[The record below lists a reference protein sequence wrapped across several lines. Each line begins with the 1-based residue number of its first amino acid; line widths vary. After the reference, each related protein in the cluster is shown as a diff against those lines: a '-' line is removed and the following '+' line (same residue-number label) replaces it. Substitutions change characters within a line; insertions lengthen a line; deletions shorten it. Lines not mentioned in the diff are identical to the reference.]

1 MKQRHILKSI
11 GAMAMAAAMAAT
23 MMVSVS
29 AAPSDIIDTSR
40 TGSLTIHK
48 YDITAATEAG
58 INVEDRG
65 YQNNGEADA
74 AAEAE
79 LANYAIAGVEY
90 TYIRVGDIN
99 TSSEN
104 GEIKLLYDIPDE
116 LETVLD
122 LEDTRNNNNYTS
134 DEINQAL
141 ADLMTDNTAGKD
153 ALFDYFEAAS
163 GKTAMDLTDSTGMT
177 SDSEMELGLY
187 LVVETKVPANVHTT
201 TDPFFVSLP
210 MTDETGDEWFYDVNV
225 YPKNQTETEQ
235 VDKLVKQHD
244 DTDADYA
251 DIATGSIGDQMDYT
265 FVTKL
270 PKITDQATYLTQYQF
285 ADIIQEGLTYNKD
298 FTIYIYGNRT
308 DAEANATSAAIA
320 TWQQGQ
326 GNFTVTY
333 ANEDKNA
340 TIALTEA
347 GLAAINPAYSEY
359 YMVVSYSCVI
369 NNDAVLGDAS
379 NPNDVTLSY
388 SRTNTADIE
397 TVTDTARVFSYGINL
412 EKTFSGQ
419 VGNPENVQFVLQN
432 QTNGHYITAVAASD
446 GVYNVTDNNKSSDE
460 ANATKFSPNADGSL
474 IINGLEADTYVLTEI
489 HTDAGF
495 SLLKEPMT
503 IVINQTI
510 DEIIPSTNTLYDST
524 TADTPVVINNGD
536 RASATVDGSAA
547 NMSSDDTSANAY
559 VDMVVVN
566 TPTFVLPQTGGNGTL
581 IFTLAGCGIALAA
594 FAFVMV
600 RRSSKSEEK

>member
-29 AAPSDIIDTSR
+29 AAPSDIIDTSK

-48 YDITAATEAG
+48 YDLTAAEAAG
-58 INVEDRG
+58 VDVSG
-65 YQNNGEADA
+65 YQNNGEVDA
-74 AAEAE
+74 EAAAE

-244 DTDADYA
+244 DTDAAYQ

-285 ADIIQEGLTYNKD
+285 ADTIQEGLTYNKD

-369 NNDAVLGDAS
+369 NNEAVLGDAS

-397 TVTDTARVFSYGINL
+397 TVTDTAKVFSYGINL

-432 QTNGHYITAVAASD
+432 QTNGHYITAVAASA

-524 TADTPVVINNGD
+524 TEDTPVVVNNGD

-600 RRSSKSEEK
+600 RRNNKSEEK

>member
-29 AAPSDIIDTSR
+29 AAPSDIIDTSK

-48 YDITAATEAG
+48 YDLTAAEAAG
-58 INVEDRG
+58 VDVSG
-65 YQNNGEADA
+65 YQNNGEVDA
-74 AAEAE
+74 EAAAE

-177 SDSEMELGLY
+177 SDSEMDLGLY

-244 DTDADYA
+244 DTDAAYQ

-285 ADIIQEGLTYNKD
+285 ADTIQEGLTYNKD

-432 QTNGHYITAVAASD
+432 QTNGHYITAVAASA

-524 TADTPVVINNGD
+524 TADTPVVVNNGD

>member
-40 TGSLTIHK
+40 AGSLTIHK
-48 YDITAATEAG
+48 YDLTAAEAAG
-58 INVEDRG
+58 VDVSG
-65 YQNNGEADA
+65 YQNNGEVDA
-74 AAEAE
+74 EAAAE

-104 GEIKLLYDIPDE
+104 GEVKLLYDIPDE

-153 ALFDYFEAAS
+153 ALFDYFEAAP

-285 ADIIQEGLTYNKD
+285 ADTIQEGLTYNKD

-308 DAEANATSAAIA
+308 DAEANATSAALA

-397 TVTDTARVFSYGINL
+397 TVTDTAKVFSYGIDL
-412 EKTFSGQ
+412 TKTFSGQ
-419 VGNPENVQFVLQN
+419 EGNAENVQFVLQN

>member
-29 AAPSDIIDTSR
+29 AAPSDIIDTSK

-48 YDITAATEAG
+48 YDLTAAEAAG
-58 INVEDRG
+58 VDVSG
-65 YQNNGEADA
+65 YQNNGEVDA
-74 AAEAE
+74 EAAAE

-244 DTDADYA
+244 DTDAAYQ

-369 NNDAVLGDAS
+369 NNEAVLGDAS

-397 TVTDTARVFSYGINL
+397 TVTDTAKVFSYGINL

-432 QTNGHYITAVAASD
+432 QTNGHYITAVAASA

-524 TADTPVVINNGD
+524 TEDTPVVVNNGD

-600 RRSSKSEEK
+600 RRNNKSEEK

>member
-29 AAPSDIIDTSR
+29 AAPSDIIDTSK

-48 YDITAATEAG
+48 YDLTAAEAAG
-58 INVEDRG
+58 VDVSG
-65 YQNNGEADA
+65 YQNNGEVDA
-74 AAEAE
+74 EAAAE

-285 ADIIQEGLTYNKD
+285 ADTIQEGLTYNKD

-369 NNDAVLGDAS
+369 NNEAVLGDAS

-432 QTNGHYITAVAASD
+432 QTNGHYITAVAASA

-524 TADTPVVINNGD
+524 TEDTPVVVNNGD

-600 RRSSKSEEK
+600 RRNNKSEEK

>member
-40 TGSLTIHK
+40 AGSLTIHK
-48 YDITAATEAG
+48 YDLTAAEAAG
-58 INVEDRG
+58 VDVSG
-65 YQNNGEADA
+65 YQNNGEVDA
-74 AAEAE
+74 EAAAE

-244 DTDADYA
+244 DTDAAYQ

-285 ADIIQEGLTYNKD
+285 ADTIQEGLTYNKD

-397 TVTDTARVFSYGINL
+397 TVTDTAKVFSYGIDL
-412 EKTFSGQ
+412 TKTFSGQ
-419 VGNPENVQFVLQN
+419 EGNAENVQFVLQN
-432 QTNGHYITAVAASD
+432 QTNGHYITAVAASA

-474 IINGLEADTYVLTEI
+474 SSMVWRLT
-489 HTDAGF
+489 
-495 SLLKEPMT
+495 PM
-503 IVINQTI
+503 
-510 DEIIPSTNTLYDST
+510 
-524 TADTPVVINNGD
+524 
-536 RASATVDGSAA
+536 
-547 NMSSDDTSANAY
+547 
-559 VDMVVVN
+559 
-566 TPTFVLPQTGGNGTL
+566 
-581 IFTLAGCGIALAA
+581 C
-594 FAFVMV
+594 
-600 RRSSKSEEK
+600 

>member
-40 TGSLTIHK
+40 AGSLTIHK
-48 YDITAATEAG
+48 YDLTAAEAAG
-58 INVEDRG
+58 VDVSG
-65 YQNNGEADA
+65 YQNNGEVDA
-74 AAEAE
+74 EAAAE

-153 ALFDYFEAAS
+153 ALFDYFEAAP

-326 GNFTVTY
+326 GNFTVIY

-432 QTNGHYITAVAASD
+432 QTNGHYITAVAASA

-489 HTDAGF
+489 QTDAGF

-524 TADTPVVINNGD
+524 TEDTPVVVNNGD
-536 RASATVDGSAA
+536 RASATVDGSATA
-547 NMSSDDTSANAY
+547 MSSDDASTNAY

-566 TPTFVLPQTGGNGTL
+566 TSTFTLPQTGGYGTL
-581 IFTLAGCGIALAA
+581 FFTLAGCGIALVA
-594 FAFVMV
+594 FIFVMK
-600 RRSSKSEEK
+600 RRSSKEEDK

>member
-1 MKQRHILKSI
+1 MRKHILKSI
-11 GAMAMAAAMAAT
+11 GAMAMAAAMATT

-40 TGSLTIHK
+40 AGSLTIHK
-48 YDITAATEAG
+48 YDLTAAEAAG
-58 INVEDRG
+58 VDVSG
-65 YQNNGEADA
+65 YQNNGEVDA
-74 AAEAE
+74 EAAAE

-104 GEIKLLYDIPDE
+104 GEIKLLYDIPNQ
-116 LETVLD
+116 LETVLE

-134 DEINQAL
+134 DELNEAL

-153 ALFDYFEAAS
+153 ALFDYFEAAP
-163 GKTAMDLTDSTGMT
+163 GKTAMDLTDNTGMARDT
-177 SDSEMELGLY
+177 EMELGLY

-244 DTDADYA
+244 DTDASYQ

-285 ADIIQEGLTYNKD
+285 ADTIQEGLTYNKD

-432 QTNGHYITAVAASD
+432 QTNGHYITAVAASA

-524 TADTPVVINNGD
+524 TEDTPVVVNNGD

-600 RRSSKSEEK
+600 RRNNKSEEK

>member
-29 AAPSDIIDTSR
+29 AAPSDIIDTSK

-48 YDITAATEAG
+48 YDLTAAEAAG
-58 INVEDRG
+58 VDVSG
-65 YQNNGEADA
+65 YQNNGEVDA
-74 AAEAE
+74 EAAAE

-153 ALFDYFEAAS
+153 ALFDYFEAAP

-251 DIATGSIGDQMDYT
+251 DIATGSIGDRMDYT

-285 ADIIQEGLTYNKD
+285 ADTIQEGLTYNKD

-369 NNDAVLGDAS
+369 NNEAVLGDAS

-432 QTNGHYITAVAASD
+432 QTNGHYITAVAASA

-510 DEIIPSTNTLYDST
+510 DEIIPSINTLYDST

-547 NMSSDDTSANAY
+547 TMISDDASTNAY
-559 VDMVVVN
+559 VDMTVIN

-600 RRSSKSEEK
+600 RRNNKSEEK

>member
-40 TGSLTIHK
+40 AGSLTIHK
-48 YDITAATEAG
+48 YDLTAAEAAG
-58 INVEDRG
+58 VDVSG
-65 YQNNGEADA
+65 YQNNGEVDA
-74 AAEAE
+74 EAAAE

-244 DTDADYA
+244 DTDAAYQ

-285 ADIIQEGLTYNKD
+285 ADTIQEGLTYNKD

-432 QTNGHYITAVAASD
+432 QTNGHYITAVAASA

-524 TADTPVVINNGD
+524 TEDTPVVVNNGD

-600 RRSSKSEEK
+600 RRNNKSEEK

>member
-1 MKQRHILKSI
+1 MRKHILKSI
-11 GAMAMAAAMAAT
+11 GAIAMAAAMAAT

-29 AAPSDIIDTSR
+29 AAPSDIIDTSK

-48 YDITAATEAG
+48 YDLTAAQAAG
-58 INVEDRG
+58 IDVSD
-65 YQNNGEADA
+65 YQNNGEVDA
-74 AAEAE
+74 EAAAE

-99 TSSEN
+99 TSSDN
-104 GEIKLLYDIPDE
+104 GEIKLLYDIPNQ

-153 ALFDYFEAAS
+153 ALFDYFEAAP

-244 DTDADYA
+244 DTDAAYQ

-285 ADIIQEGLTYNKD
+285 ADTIQEGLTYNKD

-359 YMVVSYSCVI
+359 YIVVSYSCVI
-369 NNDAVLGDAS
+369 NDNAVLGDAS

-388 SRTNTADIE
+388 SRTNTADVE

-412 EKTFSGQ
+412 EKTFNGQ

-460 ANATKFSPNADGSL
+460 ANATKFSPNADGIL
-474 IINGLEADTYVLTEI
+474 VINGLEADTYVLTEI
-489 HTDAGF
+489 HTDTGF

-503 IVINQTI
+503 IVINQTQ
-510 DEIIPSTNTLYDST
+510 DEIIPSSNTLYDST
-524 TADTPVVINNGD
+524 DSATDVVVNAGD
-536 RASATVDGSAA
+536 RASATVDGNATA
-547 NMSSDDTSANAY
+547 MSSDDASNNAY

-566 TPTFVLPQTGGNGTL
+566 TSTFTLPQTGGYGTL
-581 IFTLAGCGIALAA
+581 IFTLAGCGTALAA
-594 FAFVMV
+594 FAFVMK
-600 RRSSKSEEK
+600 RRSSKEKEK

>member
-29 AAPSDIIDTSR
+29 AAPSDIIDTSK

-48 YDITAATEAG
+48 YDLTAAEAAG
-58 INVEDRG
+58 VDVSG
-65 YQNNGEADA
+65 YQNNGEVDA
-74 AAEAE
+74 EAAAE

-285 ADIIQEGLTYNKD
+285 ADTIQEGLTYNKD

-432 QTNGHYITAVAASD
+432 QTNGHYITAVAASA

-524 TADTPVVINNGD
+524 TEDTPVVVNNGD

-600 RRSSKSEEK
+600 RRNNKSEEK

>member
-40 TGSLTIHK
+40 AGSLTIHK
-48 YDITAATEAG
+48 YDLTAAEAAG
-58 INVEDRG
+58 VDVSG
-65 YQNNGEADA
+65 YQNNGEVDA
-74 AAEAE
+74 EAAAE

-177 SDSEMELGLY
+177 SDSEMDLGLY

-285 ADIIQEGLTYNKD
+285 ADTIQEGLTYNKD

-397 TVTDTARVFSYGINL
+397 TITDTARVFSYGINL

-419 VGNPENVQFVLQN
+419 EGNAENVQFVLQN
-432 QTNGHYITAVAASD
+432 QTNGHYITAVAASA

-510 DEIIPSTNTLYDST
+510 DEIIPSINTLYDST

-547 NMSSDDTSANAY
+547 TMISDDASTNAY
-559 VDMVVVN
+559 VDMTVIN

>member
-29 AAPSDIIDTSR
+29 AAPSDIIDTSK

-48 YDITAATEAG
+48 YDLTAAEAAG
-58 INVEDRG
+58 VDVSG
-65 YQNNGEADA
+65 YQNNGEVDA
-74 AAEAE
+74 EAAAE
-79 LANYAIAGVEY
+79 LANYAIAGVDY

-153 ALFDYFEAAS
+153 ALFDYFEAAP

-244 DTDADYA
+244 DTDAAYQ

-285 ADIIQEGLTYNKD
+285 ADTIQEGLTYNKD

-333 ANEDKNA
+333 GEGDKSA
-340 TIALTEA
+340 TVALTAA

-359 YMVVSYSCVI
+359 YIVVSYSCVI
-369 NNDAVLGDAS
+369 NDNAVLGDAS

-388 SRTNTADIE
+388 SRTNTADVE

-432 QTNGHYITAVAASD
+432 QTNGHYITAVAASA

-524 TADTPVVINNGD
+524 TEDTPVVVNNGD

>member
-40 TGSLTIHK
+40 AGSLTIHK
-48 YDITAATEAG
+48 YDLTAAEAAG
-58 INVEDRG
+58 VDVSG
-65 YQNNGEADA
+65 YQNNGEVDA
-74 AAEAE
+74 EAAAE

-187 LVVETKVPANVHTT
+187 LVVETKVSANVHTT

-244 DTDADYA
+244 DTDAAYQ

-285 ADIIQEGLTYNKD
+285 ADTIQEGLTYNKD

-333 ANEDKNA
+333 GEGDKSA
-340 TIALTEA
+340 TVALTAA

-359 YMVVSYSCVI
+359 YIVVSYSCVI
-369 NNDAVLGDAS
+369 NDNAVLGDAS

-432 QTNGHYITAVAASD
+432 QTNGHYITAVAASA

-600 RRSSKSEEK
+600 RRNNKSEEK

>member
-29 AAPSDIIDTSR
+29 AAPSDIIDTSK

-48 YDITAATEAG
+48 YDLTAAEAAG
-58 INVEDRG
+58 VDVSG
-65 YQNNGEADA
+65 YQNNGEVDA
-74 AAEAE
+74 EAAAE

-244 DTDADYA
+244 DTDAAYQ

-285 ADIIQEGLTYNKD
+285 ADTIQEGLTYNKD

-333 ANEDKNA
+333 GEGDKSA
-340 TIALTEA
+340 TVALTAA

-359 YMVVSYSCVI
+359 YIVVSYSCVI
-369 NNDAVLGDAS
+369 NDNAVLGDAS

-388 SRTNTADIE
+388 SRTNTADVE

-432 QTNGHYITAVAASD
+432 QTNGHYITAVAASA

-524 TADTPVVINNGD
+524 TADTPVVVNNGD

-600 RRSSKSEEK
+600 RRNNKSEEK

>member
-40 TGSLTIHK
+40 AGSLTIHK
-48 YDITAATEAG
+48 YDLTAAEAAG
-58 INVEDRG
+58 VDVSG
-65 YQNNGEADA
+65 YQNNGEVDA
-74 AAEAE
+74 EAAAE

-285 ADIIQEGLTYNKD
+285 ADTIQEGLTYNKD

-397 TVTDTARVFSYGINL
+397 TVTDTAKVFSYGINL

-432 QTNGHYITAVAASD
+432 QTNGHYITAVAASA

-524 TADTPVVINNGD
+524 TADTPVVVNNGD

-600 RRSSKSEEK
+600 RRNNKSEEK

>member
-29 AAPSDIIDTSR
+29 AAPSDIIDTSK

-48 YDITAATEAG
+48 YDLTAAEAAG
-58 INVEDRG
+58 VDVSG
-65 YQNNGEADA
+65 YQNNGEVDA
-74 AAEAE
+74 EAAAE

-104 GEIKLLYDIPDE
+104 GEIKLLYDIPDQ

-244 DTDADYA
+244 DTDAAYQ

-333 ANEDKNA
+333 GEGDKSA
-340 TIALTEA
+340 TVALTAA

-359 YMVVSYSCVI
+359 YIVVSYSCVI
-369 NNDAVLGDAS
+369 NDNAVLGDAS

-388 SRTNTADIE
+388 SRTNTADVE

-460 ANATKFSPNADGSL
+460 ANATKFSPNADGIL
-474 IINGLEADTYVLTEI
+474 VINGLEADTYVLTEI
-489 HTDAGF
+489 HTDTGF

-503 IVINQTI
+503 IVINQTQ
-510 DEIIPSTNTLYDST
+510 DEIIPSSNTLYDST
-524 TADTPVVINNGD
+524 DSATDVVVNAGD
-536 RASATVDGSAA
+536 RASATVDGNATA
-547 NMSSDDTSANAY
+547 MSSDDASNNAY

-566 TPTFVLPQTGGNGTL
+566 TSTFTLPQTGGYGTL
-581 IFTLAGCGIALAA
+581 IFTLAGCGTALAA
-594 FAFVMV
+594 FAFVMK
-600 RRSSKSEEK
+600 RRSSKEKEK

>member
-1 MKQRHILKSI
+1 MRKHILKSI
-11 GAMAMAAAMAAT
+11 GAMAMAAAMATT

-29 AAPSDIIDTSR
+29 AAPSDIIDTSK

-48 YDITAATEAG
+48 YDLTAAEAAG
-58 INVEDRG
+58 VDVSG
-65 YQNNGEADA
+65 YQNNGEVDA
-74 AAEAE
+74 EAAAE

-153 ALFDYFEAAS
+153 ALFDYFEAAP

-177 SDSEMELGLY
+177 SDDEMDLGLY

-244 DTDADYA
+244 DTNAAYQ

-285 ADIIQEGLTYNKD
+285 ADTIQEGLTYNKD

-397 TVTDTARVFSYGINL
+397 TVTDTAKVFSYGIDL
-412 EKTFSGQ
+412 TKTFSGQ

-432 QTNGHYITAVAASD
+432 QTNGHYITAVAASA

-495 SLLKEPMT
+495 SLLKEPVT

-510 DEIIPSTNTLYDST
+510 DEIIPSINTLYDST

>member
-29 AAPSDIIDTSR
+29 AAPSDIIDTSK

-48 YDITAATEAG
+48 YDLTAAEAAG
-58 INVEDRG
+58 VDVSG
-65 YQNNGEADA
+65 YQNNGEVDA
-74 AAEAE
+74 EAAAE

-153 ALFDYFEAAS
+153 ALFDYFEAAP

-244 DTDADYA
+244 DTDAAYQ

-285 ADIIQEGLTYNKD
+285 ADTIQEGLTYNKD

-333 ANEDKNA
+333 GEGDKSA
-340 TIALTEA
+340 TVALTAA

-359 YMVVSYSCVI
+359 YIVVSYSCVI
-369 NNDAVLGDAS
+369 NDNAVLGDAS

-388 SRTNTADIE
+388 SRTNTADVE

-432 QTNGHYITAVAASD
+432 QTNGHYITAVAASA

-524 TADTPVVINNGD
+524 TEDTPVVVNNGD

>member
-40 TGSLTIHK
+40 AGSLTIHK

-74 AAEAE
+74 AAEAD
-79 LANYAIAGVEY
+79 LANYAIPGVEF
-90 TYIRVGDIN
+90 TYVKVGNIN
-99 TSSEN
+99 TASEN
-104 GEIKLLYDIPDE
+104 GTIKLLYDIPDQ
-116 LETVLD
+116 LETVLS
-122 LEDTRNNNNYTS
+122 LEDTRGDNNYTS
-134 DEINQAL
+134 DELNEAL
-141 ADLMTDNTAGKD
+141 ADLLTDNTAGKD
-153 ALFDYFEAAS
+153 ALFNYFEATP
-163 GKTAMDLTDSTGMT
+163 GKTAMDLTDETGET
-177 SDSEMELGLY
+177 SASQLAQGLY
-187 LVVETKVPANVHTT
+187 LIVETKVPANVHTT

-210 MTDETGDEWFYDVNV
+210 MTDETGDEWFYDVSV
-225 YPKNQTETEQ
+225 YPKNQSETEQ

-244 DTDADYA
+244 DTDAAYQ
-251 DIATGSIGDQMDYT
+251 DIATGSIGDRMDYT

-270 PKITDQATYLTQYQF
+270 PKITDQATYLNLFQF
-285 ADIIQEGLTYNKD
+285 ADTIEAGLTYNKD
-298 FTIYIYGNRT
+298 FTIYIYGSKE
-308 DAEANATSAAIA
+308 DAEANNAASALA
-320 TWQQGQ
+320 TWQQDQ
-326 GNFTVTY
+326 GNFTVSY
-333 ANEDKNA
+333 SNGDKAA
-340 TIALTEA
+340 TVALTEA
-347 GLAAINPAYSEY
+347 GLAAINPQYSEKY
-359 YMVVSYSCVI
+359 LVVSYSCVI

-397 TVTDTARVFSYGINL
+397 TVQDSAKVYSYGINL
-412 EKTFSGQ
+412 EKTFNGQ
-419 VGNPENVQFVLQN
+419 EGNAENVQFVLQN
-432 QTNGHYITAVAASD
+432 QTNGHYITAVAASA

-489 HTDAGF
+489 QTDAGF

-524 TADTPVVINNGD
+524 AADTAVVVNNGD
-536 RASATVDGSAA
+536 RASATVDGSNAT
-547 NMSSDDTSANAY
+547 MSNDDASTNAY

-566 TPTFVLPQTGGNGTL
+566 TPTFVLPQTGGYGTL

-600 RRSSKSEEK
+600 RRNNKSEEK

>member
-1 MKQRHILKSI
+1 MRKHILKSI
-11 GAMAMAAAMAAT
+11 GAIAMAAAMAAT

-29 AAPSDIIDTSR
+29 AAPSDIIDTSK

-48 YDITAATEAG
+48 YDLTAAQAAG
-58 INVEDRG
+58 IDVSD
-65 YQNNGEADA
+65 YQNNGEVDA
-74 AAEAE
+74 EAAAE

-99 TSSEN
+99 TSSDN
-104 GEIKLLYDIPDE
+104 GEIKLLYDIPNQ

-153 ALFDYFEAAS
+153 ALFDYFEAAP

-244 DTDADYA
+244 DTDAAYQ

-285 ADIIQEGLTYNKD
+285 ADTIQEGLTYNKD

-333 ANEDKNA
+333 GEGDKSA
-340 TIALTEA
+340 TVALTAA

-359 YMVVSYSCVI
+359 YIVVSYSCVI
-369 NNDAVLGDAS
+369 NDNAVLGDAS

-388 SRTNTADIE
+388 SRTNTADVE

-460 ANATKFSPNADGSL
+460 ANATKFSPNADGIL
-474 IINGLEADTYVLTEI
+474 VINGLEADTYVLTEI
-489 HTDAGF
+489 HTDTGF

-503 IVINQTI
+503 IVINQTQ
-510 DEIIPSTNTLYDST
+510 DEIIPSSNTLYDST
-524 TADTPVVINNGD
+524 DSATDVVVNAGD
-536 RASATVDGSAA
+536 RASATVDGNATA
-547 NMSSDDTSANAY
+547 MSSDDASNNAY

-566 TPTFVLPQTGGNGTL
+566 TSTFTLPQTGGYGTL
-581 IFTLAGCGIALAA
+581 IFTLAGCGTALAA
-594 FAFVMV
+594 FAFVMK
-600 RRSSKSEEK
+600 RRSSKEKEK

>member
-29 AAPSDIIDTSR
+29 AAPSDIIDTSK

-48 YDITAATEAG
+48 YDLTAAEAAG
-58 INVEDRG
+58 VDVSG
-65 YQNNGEADA
+65 YQNNGEVDA
-74 AAEAE
+74 EAAAE

-104 GEIKLLYDIPDE
+104 GEIKLLYDTPDE

-244 DTDADYA
+244 DTDAAYQ

-369 NNDAVLGDAS
+369 NNEAVLGDAS

-397 TVTDTARVFSYGINL
+397 TVTDTAKVFSYGINL

-432 QTNGHYITAVAASD
+432 QTNGHYITAVAASA

-524 TADTPVVINNGD
+524 TEDTPVVVNNGD

-600 RRSSKSEEK
+600 RRNNKSEEK

>member
-29 AAPSDIIDTSR
+29 AAPSDIIDTSK

-48 YDITAATEAG
+48 YDLTAAEAAG
-58 INVEDRG
+58 VDVSG
-65 YQNNGEADA
+65 YQNNGEVDA
-74 AAEAE
+74 EAAAE

-244 DTDADYA
+244 DTDAAYQ

-369 NNDAVLGDAS
+369 NNEAVLGDAS

-397 TVTDTARVFSYGINL
+397 TVTDTAKVFSYGINL

-432 QTNGHYITAVAASD
+432 QTNGHYITAVAASA

-524 TADTPVVINNGD
+524 TEDTPVVVNNGD

>member
-40 TGSLTIHK
+40 AGSLTIHK
-48 YDITAATEAG
+48 YDLTAAEAAG
-58 INVEDRG
+58 VDVSG
-65 YQNNGEADA
+65 YQNNGEVDA
-74 AAEAE
+74 EAAAE

-244 DTDADYA
+244 DTDAAYQ

-285 ADIIQEGLTYNKD
+285 ADTIQEGLTYNKD

-397 TVTDTARVFSYGINL
+397 TVTDTAKVFSYGIDL
-412 EKTFSGQ
+412 TKTFSGQ
-419 VGNPENVQFVLQN
+419 EGNAENVQFVLQN
-432 QTNGHYITAVAASD
+432 QTNGHYITAVAASA

-524 TADTPVVINNGD
+524 TEDTPVVVNNGD

-600 RRSSKSEEK
+600 RRNNKSEEK

>member
-40 TGSLTIHK
+40 AGSLTIHK
-48 YDITAATEAG
+48 YDLTAAEAAG
-58 INVEDRG
+58 VDVSG
-65 YQNNGEADA
+65 YQNNGEVDA
-74 AAEAE
+74 EAAAE

-122 LEDTRNNNNYTS
+122 LEDTRNNNNHTS

-187 LVVETKVPANVHTT
+187 LVVETRVPANVHTT

-244 DTDADYA
+244 DTDASYQ
-251 DIATGSIGDQMDYT
+251 DIATGSIGDQMDYI
-265 FVTKL
+265 FVTQL
-270 PKITDQATYLTQYQF
+270 PRITDQATYLSQYQF
-285 ADIIQEGLTYNKD
+285 ADTIEDGLTYNKD

-308 DAEANATSAAIA
+308 DAEANTTSAALA

-333 ANEDKNA
+333 GEGDKSA
-340 TIALTEA
+340 TVALTAA

-359 YMVVSYSCVI
+359 YIVVSYSCVI
-369 NNDAVLGDAS
+369 NDNAVLGDAS

-388 SRTNTADIE
+388 SRTNTADVE

-432 QTNGHYITAVAASD
+432 QTNGHYITATAASD

-460 ANATKFSPNADGSL
+460 ANATKFSPNSDGTL

-489 HTDAGF
+489 QTDAGF

-524 TADTPVVINNGD
+524 ATDTAVVINNGD
-536 RASATVDGSAA
+536 RASATVDGSNAT
-547 NMSSDDTSANAY
+547 MSSDDASTNAY

-566 TPTFVLPQTGGNGTL
+566 TPTFVLPQTGGYGTL

-600 RRSSKSEEK
+600 RRNKSKEK

>member
-29 AAPSDIIDTSR
+29 AAPSDIIDTSK

-48 YDITAATEAG
+48 YDLTAAEAAG
-58 INVEDRG
+58 VDVSG
-65 YQNNGEADA
+65 YQNNGEVDA
-74 AAEAE
+74 EAAAE

-153 ALFDYFEAAS
+153 ALFDYFEAAP

-285 ADIIQEGLTYNKD
+285 ADTIQEGLTYNKD

-432 QTNGHYITAVAASD
+432 QTNGHYITAVAASA

-524 TADTPVVINNGD
+524 TEDTPVVVNNGD

-600 RRSSKSEEK
+600 RRNNKSEEK

>member
-1 MKQRHILKSI
+1 MRKHILKSI
-11 GAMAMAAAMAAT
+11 GAMAMAAAMATT

-29 AAPSDIIDTSR
+29 AAPSDIIDTSK

-48 YDITAATEAG
+48 YDLTAAEAAG
-58 INVEDRG
+58 VDVSG
-65 YQNNGEADA
+65 YQNNGEVDA
-74 AAEAE
+74 EAAAE

-397 TVTDTARVFSYGINL
+397 TVTDTAKVFSYGIDL
-412 EKTFSGQ
+412 TKTFSGQ

-432 QTNGHYITAVAASD
+432 QTNGHYITAVAASA

-524 TADTPVVINNGD
+524 TEDTPVVVNNGD

>member
-40 TGSLTIHK
+40 AGSLTIHK
-48 YDITAATEAG
+48 YDLTAAEAAG
-58 INVEDRG
+58 VDVSG
-65 YQNNGEADA
+65 YQNNGEVDA
-74 AAEAE
+74 EAAAE

-244 DTDADYA
+244 DTDAAYQ

-285 ADIIQEGLTYNKD
+285 ADTIQEGLTYNKD

-333 ANEDKNA
+333 GEGDKSA
-340 TIALTEA
+340 TVALTAA

-359 YMVVSYSCVI
+359 YIVVSYSCVI
-369 NNDAVLGDAS
+369 NDNAVLGDAS

-432 QTNGHYITAVAASD
+432 QTNGHYITAVAASA

-600 RRSSKSEEK
+600 RRNNKSEEK

>member
-29 AAPSDIIDTSR
+29 AAPSDIIDTSK

-48 YDITAATEAG
+48 YDLTAAEAAG
-58 INVEDRG
+58 VDVSG
-65 YQNNGEADA
+65 YQNNGEVDA
-74 AAEAE
+74 EAAAE

-285 ADIIQEGLTYNKD
+285 ADTIQEGLTYNKD

-308 DAEANATSAAIA
+308 DAE
-320 TWQQGQ
+320 
-326 GNFTVTY
+326 

-369 NNDAVLGDAS
+369 NNEAVLGDAS

-432 QTNGHYITAVAASD
+432 QTNGHYITAVAASA

-600 RRSSKSEEK
+600 RRNNKSEEK

>member
-1 MKQRHILKSI
+1 MRKHILKSI

-29 AAPSDIIDTSR
+29 AAPSDIIDTSK

-48 YDITAATEAG
+48 YDLTAAEAAG
-58 INVEDRG
+58 VDVSG
-65 YQNNGEADA
+65 YQNNGEVDA
-74 AAEAE
+74 EAAAE

-210 MTDETGDEWFYDVNV
+210 MTDETGNEWFYDVNV

-244 DTDADYA
+244 DTDAAYQ

-285 ADIIQEGLTYNKD
+285 ADTIQEGLTYNKD

-333 ANEDKNA
+333 GEGDKSA
-340 TIALTEA
+340 TVALTAA

-369 NNDAVLGDAS
+369 NNEAVLGDAS

-432 QTNGHYITAVAASD
+432 QTNGHYITAVAASA

-524 TADTPVVINNGD
+524 TEDTPVVVNNGD

-566 TPTFVLPQTGGNGTL
+566 TPTFVLPQTGGNGAL

-600 RRSSKSEEK
+600 RRNNKSEEK

>member
-1 MKQRHILKSI
+1 MRKHILKSI
-11 GAMAMAAAMAAT
+11 GAIAMAAAMATT

-29 AAPSDIIDTSR
+29 AASEDIIDTSK

-48 YDITAATEAG
+48 YDLTAAEAAG
-58 INVEDRG
+58 VDVSG
-65 YQNNGEADA
+65 YQNNGEVDA
-74 AAEAE
+74 EAAAE

-177 SDSEMELGLY
+177 SDSEMDLGLY
-187 LVVETKVPANVHTT
+187 LVVETRVPANVHTT

-225 YPKNQTETEQ
+225 CPKNQTETEQ

-244 DTDADYA
+244 DTDAAYQ

-285 ADIIQEGLTYNKD
+285 ADTIQEGLTYNKD

-333 ANEDKNA
+333 GEGDKSA
-340 TIALTEA
+340 TVALTA
-347 GLAAINPAYSEY
+347 SGLAAINPAYSEY

-369 NNDAVLGDAS
+369 NNEAVLGDAS

-397 TVTDTARVFSYGINL
+397 TITDTARVFSYGINL

-432 QTNGHYITAVAASD
+432 QTNGHYITAVAASA

-524 TADTPVVINNGD
+524 TEDTPVVVNNGD

>member
-40 TGSLTIHK
+40 AGSLTIHK
-48 YDITAATEAG
+48 YDLTAAEAAG
-58 INVEDRG
+58 VDVSG
-65 YQNNGEADA
+65 YQNNGEVDA
-74 AAEAE
+74 EAAAE

-244 DTDADYA
+244 DTDAAYQ

-285 ADIIQEGLTYNKD
+285 ADTIQEGLTYNKD

-333 ANEDKNA
+333 GEGDKSA
-340 TIALTEA
+340 TVALTAA

-359 YMVVSYSCVI
+359 YIVVSYSCVI
-369 NNDAVLGDAS
+369 NDNAVLGDAS

-397 TVTDTARVFSYGINL
+397 TVTDTAKVFSYGIDL
-412 EKTFSGQ
+412 TKTFSGQ
-419 VGNPENVQFVLQN
+419 EGNAENVQFVLQN
-432 QTNGHYITAVAASD
+432 QTNGHYITAVAASA

-524 TADTPVVINNGD
+524 TEDTPVVVNNGD

-566 TPTFVLPQTGGNGTL
+566 TPTFDLPQTGGNGTL

>member
-11 GAMAMAAAMAAT
+11 GAMAMAAAMATT

-29 AAPSDIIDTSR
+29 AAPSDIIDTSK

-48 YDITAATEAG
+48 YDLTAAEAAG
-58 INVEDRG
+58 VDVSG
-65 YQNNGEADA
+65 YQNNGEVDA
-74 AAEAE
+74 EAAAE

-153 ALFDYFEAAS
+153 ALFDYFEAAP

-177 SDSEMELGLY
+177 SDDEMDLGLY

-285 ADIIQEGLTYNKD
+285 ADTIQEGLTYNKD

-326 GNFTVTY
+326 GNFTVIY

-388 SRTNTADIE
+388 SRTNTADVE

-460 ANATKFSPNADGSL
+460 ANATKFSPNADGIL
-474 IINGLEADTYVLTEI
+474 VINGLEADTYVLTEI
-489 HTDAGF
+489 HTDTGF

-503 IVINQTI
+503 IVINQTQ
-510 DEIIPSTNTLYDST
+510 DEIIPSSNTLYDST
-524 TADTPVVINNGD
+524 DSATDVVVNAGD
-536 RASATVDGSAA
+536 RASATVDGNATA
-547 NMSSDDTSANAY
+547 MSSDDASNNAY

-566 TPTFVLPQTGGNGTL
+566 TSTFTLPQTGGYGTL
-581 IFTLAGCGIALAA
+581 IFTLAGCGTALAA
-594 FAFVMV
+594 FAFVMK
-600 RRSSKSEEK
+600 RRSSKEKEK

>member
-40 TGSLTIHK
+40 AGSLTIHK
-48 YDITAATEAG
+48 YDLTAAEAAG
-58 INVEDRG
+58 VDVSG
-65 YQNNGEADA
+65 YQNNGEVDA
-74 AAEAE
+74 EAAAE

-122 LEDTRNNNNYTS
+122 LEDTRNNNNHTS

-244 DTDADYA
+244 DTDAAYQ

-285 ADIIQEGLTYNKD
+285 ADTIQEGLTYNKD

-333 ANEDKNA
+333 GEGDKSA
-340 TIALTEA
+340 TVALTAA

-397 TVTDTARVFSYGINL
+397 TVTDTAKVFSYGIDL
-412 EKTFSGQ
+412 TKTFSGQ

-432 QTNGHYITAVAASD
+432 QTNGHYITAVAASA

-524 TADTPVVINNGD
+524 TEDTPVVVNNGD

>member
-29 AAPSDIIDTSR
+29 AAPSDIIDTSK

-48 YDITAATEAG
+48 YDLTAAEAAG
-58 INVEDRG
+58 VDVSG
-65 YQNNGEADA
+65 YQNNGEVDA
-74 AAEAE
+74 EAAAE

-153 ALFDYFEAAS
+153 ALFDYFEAAP

-235 VDKLVKQHD
+235 IDKLVKQHD

-369 NNDAVLGDAS
+369 NNEAVLGDAS

-432 QTNGHYITAVAASD
+432 QTNGHYITAVAASA

-524 TADTPVVINNGD
+524 TEDTPVVVNNGD

-600 RRSSKSEEK
+600 RRNNKSEEK

>member
-74 AAEAE
+74 AAEAD
-79 LANYAIAGVEY
+79 LANYAIPGVEF
-90 TYIRVGDIN
+90 TYVKVGNIN
-99 TSSEN
+99 TASEN
-104 GEIKLLYDIPDE
+104 GTIKLLYDIPDQ
-116 LETVLD
+116 LETVLS
-122 LEDTRNNNNYTS
+122 LEDTRGDNNYTS
-134 DEINQAL
+134 DELNEAL
-141 ADLMTDNTAGKD
+141 ADLLTDNTAGKD
-153 ALFDYFEAAS
+153 ALFNYFEATP
-163 GKTAMDLTDSTGMT
+163 GKTAMDLTDETGET
-177 SDSEMELGLY
+177 SASQLAQGLY
-187 LVVETKVPANVHTT
+187 LIVETKVPANVHTT

-210 MTDETGDEWFYDVNV
+210 MTDETGDEWFYDVSV
-225 YPKNQTETEQ
+225 YPKNQSETEQ

-244 DTDADYA
+244 DTDAAYQ
-251 DIATGSIGDQMDYT
+251 DIATGSIGDRMDYT

-270 PKITDQATYLTQYQF
+270 PKITDQATYLNLFQF
-285 ADIIQEGLTYNKD
+285 ADTIEAGLTYNKD
-298 FTIYIYGNRT
+298 FTIYIYGSKE
-308 DAEANATSAAIA
+308 DAEANTAASALA
-320 TWQQGQ
+320 TWQQDQ
-326 GNFTVTY
+326 GNFTVSY
-333 ANEDKNA
+333 SNGDKAA
-340 TIALTEA
+340 TVALTEA
-347 GLAAINPAYSEY
+347 GLAAINPQYSEKY
-359 YMVVSYSCVI
+359 LVVSYSCVI

-397 TVTDTARVFSYGINL
+397 TVQDSAKVYSYGINL
-412 EKTFSGQ
+412 EKTFNGQ
-419 VGNPENVQFVLQN
+419 EGNAENVQFVLQN
-432 QTNGHYITAVAASD
+432 QTNGHYITAVAASA

-489 HTDAGF
+489 QTDAGF

-503 IVINQTI
+503 IVINQTM
-510 DEIIPSTNTLYDST
+510 DEIIPSTNTLYDSAESA
-524 TADTPVVINNGD
+524 TAVVVNAGD
-536 RASATVDGSAA
+536 RASATVDGDATA
-547 NMSSDDTSANAY
+547 MSSDDASTNAY

-566 TPTFVLPQTGGNGTL
+566 TSTFTLPQTGGYGTL
-581 IFTLAGCGIALAA
+581 FFTLAGCGIALVA
-594 FAFVMV
+594 FIFVMK
-600 RRSSKSEEK
+600 RRSSKEEDK

>member
-1 MKQRHILKSI
+1 MRKHILKSI
-11 GAMAMAAAMAAT
+11 GAIAMAAAMAAT

-29 AAPSDIIDTSR
+29 AAPSDIIDTSK

-48 YDITAATEAG
+48 YDLTAAQAAG
-58 INVEDRG
+58 IDVSD
-65 YQNNGEADA
+65 YQNNGEVDA
-74 AAEAE
+74 EAAAE

-99 TSSEN
+99 TSSDN
-104 GEIKLLYDIPDE
+104 GEIKLLYDIPNQ

-177 SDSEMELGLY
+177 SDSEMDLGLY

-244 DTDADYA
+244 DTDAAYQ

-285 ADIIQEGLTYNKD
+285 ADTIQEGLTYNKD

-397 TVTDTARVFSYGINL
+397 TVTDTAKVFSYGIDL
-412 EKTFSGQ
+412 TKTFSGQ
-419 VGNPENVQFVLQN
+419 EGNAENVQFVLQN
-432 QTNGHYITAVAASD
+432 QTNGHYITAVAASA

-524 TADTPVVINNGD
+524 TEDTPVVVNNGD